1 MFKKNLFTCIVVGVL
16 FTLSL
21 VFAEEPS
28 DVISLS
34 KADFNETVN
43 PEKLILVEFFAPWC
57 GHCKALAP
65 EYEVAA
71 TALKD
76 ANIKLAKVDC
86 TVEQELCQ
94 EHGVRGYPTLKVFK
108 EGKATEYNGGR
119 KSDLII
125 SYMKKQSLP
134 PVTDVTVDNL
144 DTFKDSD
151 EVIIIGFWDS
161 ESQNEHNIFNTV
173 AESLRNDYI
182 FGQTGQKDAA
192 TKAEVTTPAV
202 VLYKKFDEGKN
213 ILKAPFTKEEL
224 ENFIKVNSVPLL
236 AEIGPDNYGSYVDAG
251 LPIAFL
257 FYETDE
263 QRASLGKA
271 IEPVA
276 KNFKGQANFVYINA
290 SKFGQHADNI
300 NLKQQWPAFGIQH
313 PNDEQKYPFNQS
325 EEITTEKIQTFVS
338 KVLKGEISPSVKS
351 EPIPESNDGPVTVLV
366 ADSFNDIVYDKTKDK
381 LAPIWDELGQSY
393 SNSKDKIIIAKIDA
407 TANDIPSSSFK
418 VSGFPT
424 IKLFKAG
431 DKEEKEII
439 DYQGDRTLENFIEFI
454 TKNAANK

>member
-1 MFKKNLFTCIVVGVL
+1 VGVL
-16 FTLSL
+16 LTLSL
-21 VFAEEPS
+21 VLAEEES
-28 DVISLS
+28 DVITLS
-34 KADFNETVN
+34 KANFNETVN
-43 PEKLILVEFFAPWC
+43 PEKLILVEFYAPWC

-65 EYEVAA
+65 EYEIAA
-71 TALKD
+71 TALKKD
-76 ANIKLAKVDC
+76 NIKLAKVDC
-86 TVEQELCQ
+86 TAEQDLCQ

-108 EGKATEYNGGR
+108 NGIATEYNGGR
-119 KSDLII
+119 KGDLIT

-134 PVTDVTVDNL
+134 AVSDVTIDNF

-161 ESQNEHNIFNTV
+161 ESQSEHDTFNTV
-173 AESLRNDYI
+173 AESLRNDFM
-182 FGQTGQKDAA
+182 FGQTGQKEVA

-213 ILKAPFTKEEL
+213 VLKTPFTKEQL
-224 ENFIKVNSVPLL
+224 ESFIKTNSVPLL
-236 AEIGPDNYGSYVDAG
+236 GEIGPENYGSYVDAG

-263 QRASLGKA
+263 HRASLGKA

-276 KNFKGQANFVYINA
+276 KNFKGQVNFVYINA
-290 SKFGQHADNI
+290 SKFGQHAENI

-313 PNDEQKYPFNQS
+313 PNDEQKFPFNQS
-325 EEITTEKIQTFVS
+325 EEITTESIQVFVT
-338 KVLKGEISPSVKS
+338 KVIKGEISASVKS
-351 EPIPESNDGPVTVLV
+351 EPIPETNDGPVTVLV
-366 ADSFNDIVYDKTKDK
+366 ADTFEEIVYDKTKDVLK

-407 TANDIPSSSFK
+407 TANDIPSKSFK

-424 IKLFKAG
+424 IKFFKAG

-439 DYQGDRTLENFIEFI
+439 DYSGDRTLENFIEFI
-454 TKNAANK
+454 TKNAGNK